1 MYTRTT
7 IATKTRVVTM
17 KKSFFLQFW
26 ICSFPTP
33 FTKDFSF
40 GCLVEIVTSETVS
53 TYEIGNSKIYYP
65 ILKFVIINEFL

>member
-1 MYTRTT
+1 MYTGTT

-26 ICSFPTP
+26 ISSFPAP

-40 GCLVEIVTSETVS
+40 DSLVEIVPSETIS
-53 TYEIGNSKIYYP
+53 TYDIENNKI
-65 ILKFVIINEFL
+65 